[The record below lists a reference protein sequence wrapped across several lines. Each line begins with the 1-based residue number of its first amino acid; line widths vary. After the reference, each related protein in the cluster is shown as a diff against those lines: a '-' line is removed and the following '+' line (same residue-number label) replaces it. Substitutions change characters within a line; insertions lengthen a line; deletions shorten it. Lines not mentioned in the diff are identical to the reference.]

1 MPTVVRTVA
10 RAVFKSGILLSMLAG
25 LAPLATARGQTGTIT
40 GVVIDSLTGRPLPDA
55 VVRAERTS
63 AATRTNPQ
71 GRFTLVG
78 LTGTTVNLVVTHLGH
93 QPVTQSANVGATD
106 VSILLPR
113 STLRLDELVITG
125 QAGNTEVRALG
136 NVVGVVD
143 MSAAQ
148 LTTPSKGVQ
157 EALSVSVPGL
167 EIQRASGQ
175 VGTGGITRIRG
186 VSSMSLSSEPIIFID
201 GVRADNSSGSNSLA
215 FNNGG
220 ADTPTRINDIDP
232 NDIESIQVLKGPSA
246 ATLYGTEAS
255 NGVIQIVTKRG
266 SAGRPTWLAELRAG
280 ANWLPSP
287 EKAYPDIWYKDAG
300 GAIQHVNLIKN
311 DEARGFGSP
320 FSTGKPVG
328 GTGSVSGG
336 TDAIRYFFSGSYDRE
351 EGIVSYNWQN
361 KLNGTANLSYL
372 SGEKL
377 KVDLNMG
384 YTRLKTRSG
393 SPTQPMPTYLIWGCP
408 NNSCTA
414 PGLRPEDDGR
424 GYLAGVVPE
433 DFKEIEGFD
442 NVDRGRLGFTV
453 TNRPVSW
460 LNHRLTLGGDFTN
473 DGSSVY
479 FPRGSNPNFGF
490 PLGLKAVASDGSS
503 FITADYSATGTAHL
517 GSSLESQ
524 SSVGAQYYAKTF
536 TQISG
541 QGEGFPIRGVNT
553 VSGGG
558 TRQGFEN
565 PQYNLENK
573 TVGLYVQEQLAWKDR
588 LFLIAA
594 VRGDDNSAFGVNYDF
609 VVYPKFSASWVVSDE
624 SFFPKNSSL
633 FSALKLR
640 GAWGKAGQ
648 QPNAFAAVQTYG
660 PSVGSGGTPT
670 VTPLNVGNPNLK
682 PEVTQEIETG
692 FDASLL
698 KNRLSVEFTYYDK
711 TTKDGIFSALSSPS
725 IGFPGNQFINIGEYE
740 NSGLELA
747 LDGTVV
753 NSGNWRVGLRG
764 SVATNKNEV
773 KTLGG
778 PPVPNTG
785 IGQLVG
791 AYNVSGFPMG
801 SFFYKKVVSATLT
814 EPGKVTDVQCE
825 GGTNFGR
832 GDGTKVSC
840 DAAPLVFFGGPTP
853 TLLSAVSGDVA
864 WKSFRLAAVAEFQSG
879 HYVSEGNV
887 GGAHVFFNNSRAAVE
902 GTDPILVA
910 YQGMGAFGA
919 TGIMKA
925 GFGKI
930 RNVSLTYTMPGQLAR
945 AMRATGAS
953 ITLTGA
959 NLATIWRAQDGT
971 FGAKAQDPEIRA
983 NNTNGPWFGGDPNGT
998 NAYTQESWPQ
1008 YTRFL
1013 ATFRLTF

>member
-1 MPTVVRTVA
+1 MPRVVRSVG
-10 RAVFKSGILLSMLAG
+10 RAVIKSSILLLLVAWFV
-25 LAPLATARGQTGTIT
+25 PLTSAQAQTRSVSGVIT
-40 GVVIDSLTGRPLPDA
+40 DSLTGRPLPDA
-55 VVRAERTS
+55 TIRAEGTQLTAHS
-63 AATRTNPQ
+63 NTNGQ
-71 GRFTLVG
+71 FTLLG
-78 LTGTTVNLVVTHLGH
+78 LTGTTVSLVVTHLGH
-93 QPVTQSANVGATD
+93 QPATVSANVGATN
-106 VSILLPR
+106 VRILLSR
-113 STLRLDELVITG
+113 TTLRLDELVITG

-136 NVVGVVD
+136 NAVGVVD
-143 MSAAQ
+143 MAASQ
-148 LTTPSKGVQ
+148 LTAPSKGVQ

-167 EIQRASGQ
+167 QIQRASGQ
-175 VGTGGITRIRG
+175 LGTGGVTRIRG
-186 VSSMSLSSEPIIFID
+186 VSSLSLSSEPIIFID
-201 GVRADNSSGSNSLA
+201 GVRADNTAGSNSVG
-215 FNNGG
+215 FQGG
-220 ADTPTRINDIDP
+220 GDRPSRINDIDP

-255 NGVIQIVTKRG
+255 NGVIQIITKRG

-287 EKAYPDIWYKDAG
+287 EDKYPDVWYKDAN

-336 TDAIRYFFSGSYDRE
+336 TDAIRYFFSGSYDRD
-351 EGIVSYNWQN
+351 EGIVDYNWQN
-361 KLNGTANLSYL
+361 KLNGTANLSYM
-372 SGEKL
+372 STEKL
-377 KVDLNMG
+377 KIDLSMG
-384 YTRLKTRSG
+384 YTRAKTRSA
-393 SPTQPMPTYLIWGCP
+393 SATQPMTTYLIWGCP
-408 NNSCTA
+408 NSSCTA
-414 PGLRPEDDGR
+414 PGLRPEDAGR

-433 DFKEIEGFD
+433 DFKQIEGYD
-442 NVDRGRLGFTV
+442 NVDRGRLGLTI
-453 TNRPVSW
+453 TNRPTGW

-479 FPRGSNPNFGF
+479 FPRGSNINFGF
-490 PLGLKAVASDGSS
+490 PNGLKAVQQDGSS

-541 QGEGFPIRGVNT
+541 QGEGFPIKGVNT

-558 TRQGFEN
+558 TRQGFEDPN
-565 PQYNLENK
+565 FNLENK
-573 TVGLYVQEQLAWKDR
+573 TVGLYVQEQLAWRDR

-624 SFFPKNSSL
+624 SFFPKNSSV
-633 FSALKLR
+633 FSTLKLR

-670 VTPLNVGNPNLK
+670 VTPLNVGNPDLK
-682 PEVTQEIETG
+682 PEVTQEIEAG

-698 KNRLSVEFTYYDK
+698 KSRLSVEFTYYDK
-711 TTKDGIFSALSSPS
+711 QTRDGIFSALSSPS
-725 IGFPGNQFINIGEYE
+725 SGFPGNQFINIGQFS
-740 NSGLELA
+740 NSGIELA
-747 LDGTVV
+747 LDGTVI
-753 NSGNWRVGLRG
+753 NKGDWRVGLRG
-764 SVATNKNEV
+764 SMSTNNNEIKELGQAT
-773 KTLGG
+773 
-778 PPVPNTG
+778 PIPNTG

-791 AYNVSGFPMG
+791 AYNVNGFPMG
-801 SFFYKKVVSATLT
+801 SFFYKKVVSGNLT
-814 EPGKVTDVQCE
+814 APGQVTDVMCE

-832 GDGTKVSC
+832 GDGTTVPC
-840 DAAPLVFFGGPTP
+840 ADAPLVFFGGPTP
-853 TLLSAVSGDVA
+853 TWLSSFSGDVA
-864 WKSFRLAAVAEFQSG
+864 WKSWRLAAVAEFQGG

-887 GGAHVFFNNSRAAVE
+887 GGSHVFFNNSRAAVE
-902 GTDPILVA
+902 QTDPILVA
-910 YQGMGAFGA
+910 YQSMNAFGA
-919 TGIMKA
+919 AGIMKA

-930 RNVSLTYTMPGQLAR
+930 RNVSLTYTMPSQLAR

-953 ITLTGA
+953 LTLTGA
-959 NLATIWRAQDGT
+959 NLGTIWRAQDGT
-971 FGAKAQDPEIRA
+971 FGAKAQDPEIR
-983 NNTNGPWFGGDPNGT
+983 TNSTTYATDPNLTGG
-998 NAYTQESWPQ
+998 YTQESWPQ

-1013 ATFRLTF
+1013 ATLRLTF